1 MALNLT
7 LQLANSE
14 GLMKVILFTGLSHS
28 VLVHPIVHGEPVLTA
43 QPFYYLEELE
53 SVARLRFENHEDS
66 LPDEEVEYLIDNYL
80 FEYSKTN
87 PNSTMTF
94 KVSQGKFWQDDPT
107 ELYLRV
113 DQKHTQSLAIDAAND
128 SHVSFVRAVDQGDT
142 VDLSDWDIG
151 RNYADQCLQPYIQ
164 KLTAL
169 LDKKI
174 STCISPSEW
183 RDGYIGKLRILKAGY
198 GLISHSQALALSDLS
213 FRSIPALATDVPLG
227 KPAFP
232 DALDRIPVERI
243 VTTKQ
248 HTPILL
254 SYYFSGLKELNPL
267 KGFVGFYNVLEYY
280 FEEAPQLLHR
290 SANNESKQLGCVV
303 DWLTTETQAKEFIDQ
318 LEPNAQRA
326 IFADLPTSSGIAILG
341 LNITAGFRADLA
353 RWLYEIRCA
362 VVHSKKTRHGCPTP
376 TYEPYSSAS
385 QGLRNVLPV
394 IRWLAILCIEKDH
407 TLRTGTS

>member
-14 GLMKVILFTGLSHS
+14 GLMKVVVFTGLSHS

-53 SVARLRFENHEDS
+53 SVARLRFETHQDILS
-66 LPDEEVEYLIDNYL
+66 EEEIEYLIDNYL
-80 FEYSKTN
+80 FEYSKAT
-87 PNSTMTF
+87 PNSTMSF
-94 KVSQGKFWQDDPT
+94 KVSQGKFWKNDPT
-107 ELYLRV
+107 ELYLDV
-113 DQKHTQSLAIDAAND
+113 DQGHTQSLAIDAAND
-128 SHVSFVRAVDQGDT
+128 SYVSFVRAVDQDDT

-151 RNYADQCLQPYIQ
+151 RNSALQYLQPYIQ
-164 KLTAL
+164 KLTSL
-169 LDKKI
+169 LGKKV
-174 STCISPSEW
+174 STCISPSDW
-183 RDGYIGKLRILKAGY
+183 RDGYIGKLRILKVGY

-227 KPAFP
+227 KAALP
-232 DALDRIPVERI
+232 DALDRLPVERI
-243 VTTKQ
+243 VATKL

-254 SYYFSGLKELNPL
+254 SHYFSGLKERNPL

-290 SANNESKQLGCVV
+290 SAKNELKQLGCVV
-303 DWLTTETQAKEFIDQ
+303 DWLTSDTQIKEFIDQ
-318 LEPNAQRA
+318 LELNTQQA
-326 IFADLPTSSGIAILG
+326 IFADLPTSSGIAIRG
-341 LNITAGFRADLA
+341 FNITAGFRADLA

-362 VVHSKKTRHGCPTP
+362 VIHSKKTRHGRPTP

-385 QGLRNVLPV
+385 QGLRHVLPV

-407 TLRTGTS
+407 SLRTGTS